1 MERRAGGDWSTGSL
15 RMSGS
20 AASLERNLA
29 WILLVILF
37 AACLLVLAPFI
48 SALLW
53 AVILCYSSWPVYSR
67 LLKAWKGRR
76 TLAALSMSLALV
88 VAVLLPFGLV
98 VTKVAAN
105 VDGLRTRAQRWMDG
119 GLPPA
124 PSWLRKS
131 PLLGARAVDYWES
144 LRQDSQKLMREARRF
159 LELISRVMLK
169 AALAIGNGLVQLALS
184 IFVMFFLLRDG
195 PYAADALTAIIDR
208 IGGPRAKRLLFAAG
222 DTVRGVVYGILGTAL
237 LQALLAGAGF
247 LVAGVPG
254 LGLLVLLTFFLSV
267 VPGGPP
273 LVFLP
278 AVLWLFSQGSTGW
291 GIFLAIWGLG
301 VSSVDNFIKPW
312 LISHGSDMP
321 FLLIFLGVVGGALA
335 FGFIGVF
342 LGPTL
347 LSVSYRLILEWKS
360 TGAAGNEVRP
370 ALPLKAEI
378 TS

>member
-1 MERRAGGDWSTGSL
+1 MNGPAT
-15 RMSGS
+15 
-20 AASLERNLA
+20 SLERNLA
-29 WILLVILF
+29 WILLVVLF

-53 AVILCYSSWPVYSR
+53 AVILCYSSWPVYRR
-67 LLKAWKGRR
+67 LLYAWKGRR
-76 TLAALSMSLALV
+76 TLAALSMSLGLV

-98 VTKVAAN
+98 VTKVAGN
-105 VDGLRTRAQRWMDG
+105 VDDLRTTAQRWMNG
-119 GLPPA
+119 ELPPSPA
-124 PSWLRKS
+124 WLRKS
-131 PLLGARAVDYWES
+131 PLLGARAADYWES
-144 LRQDSQKLMREARRF
+144 LRRDSQKLMRDARRF
-159 LELISRVMLK
+159 IEPVSRLLLK
-169 AALAIGNGLVQLALS
+169 AGLAVGNGLVQLALS

-195 PYAADALTAIIDR
+195 PWAADALTAIIDR
-208 IGGPRAKRLLFAAG
+208 IGGQRAKQLLFAAG

-247 LVAGVPG
+247 FVAGVPG
-254 LGLLVLLTFFLSV
+254 IGLLVLLTFFLSV

-291 GIFLAIWGLG
+291 GIFLAIWGIG

-321 FLLIFLGVVGGALA
+321 FLLIFLGVIGGALA

-347 LSVSYRLILEWKS
+347 LSVAYRLILEWKS
-360 TGAAGNEVRP
+360 TDAAGDKVRSAP
-370 ALPLKAEI
+370 PLNTEA